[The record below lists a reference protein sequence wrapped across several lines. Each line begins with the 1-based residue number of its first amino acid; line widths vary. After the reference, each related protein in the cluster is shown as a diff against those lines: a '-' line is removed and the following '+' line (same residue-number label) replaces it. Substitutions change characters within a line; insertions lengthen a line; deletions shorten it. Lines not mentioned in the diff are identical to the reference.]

1 MGVPFFFL
9 VYGCPILL
17 LSLWVSHSSPIL
29 ISLWVS
35 PFFIPIFHPH
45 FSSPFFIPILH
56 THSSFGPVG
65 IGELSGPVDVVQ
77 NAREE
82 YR

>member
-1 MGVPFFFL
+1 MGVPFFS
-9 VYGCPILL
+9 ILL

-29 ISLWVS
+29 ISLWV
-35 PFFIPIFHPH
+35 
-45 FSSPFFIPILH
+45 SPFFIPILH